1 MKINKACDISSI
13 SVFPPPL
20 LHSRKA
26 NNISSGLQVSHSQ
39 HRTQPS
45 QQSFSQGLSSQHGL
59 LSHFS
64 QNSLD
69 EAVTTN
75 DPRVGSQEQENSLR
89 RLSSLPRLT
98 YSREE
103 SQPPNSRSSSNLMLK
118 WNSADHK
125 GQLSEGLE
133 HRIGIM
139 ETSLNRFGMILDS
152 VQSDVMQVHK
162 GTKEIILEV
171 ECIRQKLIAQDN
183 SFQLVTKGQEE
194 LKAMID
200 GNLKSL
206 SEQMSH
212 VSKKENLQ
220 DVYLA
225 VSPLPQLIEASMRNV
240 QNDLCN
246 ISKEMQGISC
256 NLKSF
261 NQKDMAQPSLSS
273 KGISCNLK
281 SFNQK
286 DMAQPSLSSKGIS
299 CNLKS
304 FNQKDMAQPSLSSK
318 NLSKQIMTLKQRQL
332 LAIKSE
338 AKTSIQAAVAPDV
351 ERSDWKPVKK
361 ERVTFSDKA
370 FKVQKKKEPETEKCI
385 KGGRDCVIV
394 IDSDEETEVGFSFL
408 AKENPGENLFGELTK
423 EEVEETER
431 ILRKA
436 RRRKRKSIVM
446 Q

>member
-286 DMAQPSLSSKGIS
+286 DMAQPSLSSK
-299 CNLKS
+299 
-304 FNQKDMAQPSLSSK
+304 

>member
-125 GQLSEGLE
+125 AGQLSEGLE

-246 ISKEMQGISC
+246 ISKEMQ
-256 NLKSF
+256 
-261 NQKDMAQPSLSS
+261 
-273 KGISCNLK
+273 GISCNLK

>member
-1 MKINKACDISSI
+1 MKINKACDLSSI

-26 NNISSGLQVSHSQ
+26 NNVSSGLQVSHSQ

-59 LSHFS
+59 LSHLS

-69 EAVTTN
+69 EAVTN
-75 DPRVGSQEQENSLR
+75 DLRVGSQEQENSLR
-89 RLSSLPRLT
+89 RLSSLPRPT

-103 SQPPNSRSSSNLMLK
+103 SHPLNSRSSSNLMLK

-139 ETSLNRFGMILDS
+139 ETSLSRFAMILDS
-152 VQSDVMQVHK
+152 VQSDVMQVNK

-183 SFQLVTKGQEE
+183 SFQLMTKGQEE
-194 LKAMID
+194 FKAMID

-212 VSKKENLQ
+212 VSKKEKLQ

-225 VSPLPQLIEASMRNV
+225 VSSLPQLIEASMQNV
-240 QNDLCN
+240 KNDLCN
-246 ISKEMQGISC
+246 ITKEMQASTIWQ
-256 NLKSF
+256 F
-261 NQKDMAQPSLSS
+261 
-273 KGISCNLK
+273 
-281 SFNQK
+281 
-286 DMAQPSLSSKGIS
+286 
-299 CNLKS
+299 
-304 FNQKDMAQPSLSSK
+304 
-318 NLSKQIMTLKQRQL
+318 IMINTCRLFFFDF
-332 LAIKSE
+332 SE
-338 AKTSIQAAVAPDV
+338 ANTSLQAAVAPEV
-351 ERSDWKPVKK
+351 EMGGWKSVKK
-361 ERVTFSDKA
+361 ERVTFLDKA
-370 FKVQKKKEPETEKCI
+370 SEKVQKKKEPETEKCI
-385 KGGRDCVIV
+385 KGGIDCAIV
-394 IDSDEETEVGFSFL
+394 IESDEETEVGFSCL
-408 AKENPGENLFGELTK
+408 VKENAGEDLFGKLTK
-423 EEVEETER
+423 EEEEETER

-436 RRRKRKSIVM
+436 RRRAVFVTSRRG
-446 Q
+446 